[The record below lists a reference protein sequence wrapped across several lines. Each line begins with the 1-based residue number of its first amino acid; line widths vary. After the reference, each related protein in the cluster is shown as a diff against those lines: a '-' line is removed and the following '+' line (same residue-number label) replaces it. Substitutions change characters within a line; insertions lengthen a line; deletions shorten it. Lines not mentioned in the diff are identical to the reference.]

1 MVDCTVLMLQVY
13 VAVLTVYKMAK
24 NGIKAKIE
32 IKAEIGIKTEIGI
45 KAEIGRKKKKQR
57 INGRIPHICLFV
69 FLFSYY
75 YFLISFASFSKLL
88 LSV

>member
-1 MVDCTVLMLQVY
+1 MVDCTVLLLQVY

-24 NGIKAKIE
+24 NGIKAEIE
-32 IKAEIGIKTEIGI
+32 IKAEIGRKTEIGR
-45 KAEIGRKKKKQR
+45 KAEIGRKKQR

-69 FLFSYY
+69 FLSSYY